1 KALASVRESDDALA
15 LGDSAAAYP
24 HHALVTHG
32 VADDRERFL
41 PNAVG
46 RRDVIGAVVEAL
58 VDLRRGDEAV
68 NVDGV
73 PALHLD
79 GLELVIVDLDVDAL
93 VDFVAP
99 AFVLGRDRLAR
110 LVIDQLLAQAVA

>member
-1 KALASVRESDDALA
+1 
-15 LGDSAAAYP
+15 
-24 HHALVTHG
+24 
-32 VADDRERFL
+32 
-41 PNAVG
+41 G
-46 RRDVIGAVVEAL
+46 RRDVIGAVVETL

-68 NVDGV
+68 DVDGV

-110 LVIDQLLAQAVA
+110 LVIDQLLAQAVARFFFVFSQTGAPRPPPRRGLGRWASQA